1 MFTFLIIN
9 CQEITKLSTVTAVLR
24 DTIVYFK
31 HKPCQAKL
39 MLPPNTAIKGL
50 EPFYTGNSGF
60 TRHVFYQ
67 VKQARREKM
76 MLSFLSLD

>member
-1 MFTFLIIN
+1 MIKFESKYIPFLLIN

-50 EPFYTGNSGF
+50 EPFILVTAVLRDTF
-60 TRHVFYQ
+60 FI
-67 VKQARREKM
+67 K
-76 MLSFLSLD
+76 

>member
-1 MFTFLIIN
+1 MIN
-9 CQEITKLSTVTAVLR
+9 CQEITELSTVTAVLR

-50 EPFYTGNSGF
+50 EPFYTGNRGF
-60 TRHVFYQ
+60 T
-67 VKQARREKM
+67 
-76 MLSFLSLD
+76 